1 MTWTDGEGPLFCLHA
16 STLTTELSYLQKLR
30 EVTRLT
36 SLRADQLA
44 VSWLLWPASFASPLG
59 WVSWV
64 LMFGTTLRP
73 IFSWCLIEALG
84 AGFRGIISKCFLIIG
99 AVSILA

>member
-1 MTWTDGEGPLFCLHA
+1 M
-16 STLTTELSYLQKLR
+16 
-30 EVTRLT
+30 TRLS

-44 VSWLLWPASFASPLG
+44 VSWLLWLASLASHLG

-73 IFSWCLIEALG
+73 VFSWCLIEALG
-84 AGFRGIISKCFLIIG
+84 P
-99 AVSILA
+99 VSM